1 MEKTHKAHVAKW
13 YHMIFFPD
21 WLRRLYQKPR
31 KLLAEL
37 VKPGMTA
44 ADIGCGLGFCSVELA
59 RLVGENGRVLAVDFQ
74 PRMLDMARKKA
85 ARKGVVNRITF
96 IQCDQEDLKLSEPVD
111 FALTMWVT
119 HEVPDRDRFF
129 KQVRD
134 ILKPDGRY
142 LLVEPTFH
150 IKKDEYGRICDEAE
164 AAGLRRICEPRV
176 ALGRAALFAGPD

>member
-1 MEKTHKAHVAKW
+1 
-13 YHMIFFPD
+13 MIFFPD

-31 KLLAEL
+31 KFLGEL

-44 ADIGCGLGFCSVELA
+44 ADIGCGLGFYTVELA
-59 RLVGENGRVLAVDFQ
+59 RLVGESARVLAVDFQ

-85 ARKGVVNRITF
+85 ARKGVLERITF
-96 IQCDQEDLKLSEPVD
+96 VQCDQDDLKLSEPVD

-134 ILKPDGRY
+134 ILKPAGRY

-150 IKKDEYGRICDEAE
+150 IKKKEYERICDEAE

-176 ALGRAALFAGPD
+176 ALGRAALFAGPG